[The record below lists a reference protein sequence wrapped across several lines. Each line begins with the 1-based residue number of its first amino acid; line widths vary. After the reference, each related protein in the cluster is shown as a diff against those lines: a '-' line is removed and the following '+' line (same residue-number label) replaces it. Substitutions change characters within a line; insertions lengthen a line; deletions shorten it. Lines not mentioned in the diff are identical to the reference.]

1 MQLAGAGKLIQGL
14 LGTRIGKAM
23 LAPAT
28 KEAAKASVPG
38 AVLSGAFTAVGG
50 GGLPATLATTGLD
63 VGLSTAGARL
73 AGKITPQA
81 ITNLVGQGPKR
92 QAVANFIA
100 GAKPGEMSTLQ
111 NVAMGIGSVG
121 ASVAA
126 LPLYPSEQ
134 LVGMNPAQIQ
144 QLIAEPVVMDQT
156 ATTEQQ
162 LLQRDLINRLQ
173 GEALSPGTMFQLQGV
188 ESSLGRGMSVDPRI
202 DPYGISR
209 GQIG

>member
-1 MQLAGAGKLIQGL
+1 MALAGTGRLIQGL

-38 AVLSGAFTAVGG
+38 AVLSGTFTAVGG
-50 GGLPATLATTGLD
+50 GGIPATLATAGLD

-73 AGKITPQA
+73 AGKVTPES
-81 ITNLVGQGPKR
+81 ILRLTGQGPKR

-100 GAKPGEMSTLQ
+100 GAKPGDMSTLQ
-111 NVAMGIGSVG
+111 NIAMGVGSVS
-121 ASVAA
+121 ASMAA
-126 LPLYPSEQ
+126 LPLYPSQQ
-134 LVGMNPAQIQ
+134 LVGLDPAQLQ

-188 ESSLGRGMSVDPRI
+188 ESSLGRGYSVDPRI
-202 DPYGISR
+202 DPYGIMR
-209 GQIG
+209 G

>member
-1 MQLAGAGKLIQGL
+1 MALAGTGRLIQGL
-14 LGTRIGKAM
+14 LGTRVGKAM

-38 AVLSGAFTAVGG
+38 AVLSGAFTAIGG
-50 GGLPATLATTGLD
+50 GGIPATLATAGLD

-73 AGKITPQA
+73 AGKVTPES
-81 ITNLVGQGPKR
+81 ILRLTGQGPKR

-100 GAKPGEMSTLQ
+100 GAKPGDMSTLQ
-111 NVAMGIGSVG
+111 NIAMGVGSVS
-121 ASVAA
+121 ASMAA
-126 LPLYPSEQ
+126 LPLYPSQQ
-134 LVGMNPAQIQ
+134 LVGLDPAQLQ

-156 ATTEQQ
+156 ATIEQQ

-188 ESSLGRGMSVDPRI
+188 ESSLGMGYSVDPRI
-202 DPYGISR
+202 YPYGIIR
-209 GQIG
+209 G

>member
-73 AGKITPQA
+73 AGKVTPQA

-100 GAKPGEMSTLQ
+100 GATNKAFML
-111 NVAMGIGSVG
+111 
-121 ASVAA
+121 ASAA
-126 LPLYPSEQ
+126 ATAARHGVKQLDKKRVEDIRRLMLRSLEASDINYPE
-134 LVGMNPAQIQ
+134 N
-144 QLIAEPVVMDQT
+144 
-156 ATTEQQ
+156 
-162 LLQRDLINRLQ
+162 
-173 GEALSPGTMFQLQGV
+173 QLQKLLRNDEFLDSMIRAV
-188 ESSLGRGMSVDPRI
+188 
-202 DPYGISR
+202 ISQQSNR
-209 GQIG
+209 VANNAQ

>member
-1 MQLAGAGKLIQGL
+1 MALAGTGRLIQGL

-38 AVLSGAFTAVGG
+38 AVLSGAFTAIGG
-50 GGLPATLATTGLD
+50 GGIPATLATAGLD

-73 AGKITPQA
+73 AGKVTPES
-81 ITNLVGQGPKR
+81 ILRLTGQGPKR

-100 GAKPGEMSTLQ
+100 GAKPGDMSTLQ
-111 NVAMGIGSVG
+111 NIAMGVGSVS
-121 ASVAA
+121 ASMAA
-126 LPLYPSEQ
+126 LPLYPSQQ
-134 LVGMNPAQIQ
+134 LVGLDPAQLQ

-162 LLQRDLINRLQ
+162 LLQRDLINRSARRSIVPWNHVPIARCGIQ
-173 GEALSPGTMFQLQGV
+173 PWQGV
-188 ESSLGRGMSVDPRI
+188 LSGSTH
-202 DPYGISR
+202 
-209 GQIG
+209 

>member
-1 MQLAGAGKLIQGL
+1 MAVAGARGIVQRL
-14 LGTRIGKAM
+14 LGTRMGQAM

-28 KEAAKASVPG
+28 KEAAKASIPG
-38 AVLSGAFTAVGG
+38 AVLNTGFTGLTGG
-50 GGLPATLATTGLD
+50 GVAATLATGPLD
-63 VGLSTAGARL
+63 LGLSTVGARL
-73 AGKITPQA
+73 AGKVTPQT
-81 ITNLVGQGPKR
+81 ITNIVGEGAKR
-92 QAVANFIA
+92 SKVANFLA

-111 NVAMGIGSVG
+111 TIGMGVGSVG
-121 ASVAA
+121 AQMAIA
-126 LPLYPSEQ
+126 PLYPSQQ

-162 LLQRDLINRLQ
+162 LMQRDLINRLQ

-188 ESSLGRGMSVDPRI
+188 ESSLTRGMSVDPRI